1 MSIVRFNIRVYI
13 LLLDES
19 KTSVLVSDE
28 IIGGKYFT
36 KFPGGG
42 LEYGEGIL
50 DCLHREAMEELGQ
63 EVEVARHFYTTEF
76 FQLSQFNP
84 GDQIVSIYYECCL
97 PKNSAGRRL
106 PSFRVSNSKFEFV
119 EMKEREESFRWVA
132 FKNLKR
138 EEMSFPI
145 DQEVV
150 SRFKQEAWAHSN
162 HSTA

>member
-19 KTSVLVSDE
+19 KTSVLLSDE

-42 LEYGEGIL
+42 LEYGEGII
-50 DCLHREAMEELGQ
+50 DCLHREALEELGQ
-63 EVEVARHFYTTEF
+63 EVEVVRHFYTTEF
-76 FQLSQFNP
+76 LQISRFIP
-84 GDQIVSIYYECCL
+84 GDQIVSVYYECCL
-97 PKNSAGRRL
+97 PKNTAGRRL
-106 PSFRVSNSKFEFV
+106 PSFRVTNKKFDFV
-119 EMKEREESFRWVA
+119 EMKEREESFRWQT
-132 FKNLKR
+132 FKKLNK

-150 SRFKQEAWAHSN
+150 SRLKK
-162 HSTA
+162 

>member
-19 KTSVLVSDE
+19 KTRVLLSDE

-42 LEYGEGIL
+42 LEYGEGII
-50 DCLHREAMEELGQ
+50 DCLHREALEELGQ

-76 FQLSQFNP
+76 LQISRFIP
-84 GDQIVSIYYECCL
+84 GDQIVSVYYECCL
-97 PKNSAGRRL
+97 PKNTDGRRL
-106 PSFRVSNSKFEFV
+106 PSFRVTNKKFDFV
-119 EMKEREESFRWVA
+119 EVKEREESFRWQT
-132 FKNLKR
+132 FKKLNK

-145 DQEVV
+145 DREVV
-150 SRFKQEAWAHSN
+150 SRLKKGN
-162 HSTA
+162 

>member
-19 KTSVLVSDE
+19 KTSLLLSDE

-42 LEYGEGIL
+42 LEYGEGVL

-63 EVEVARHFYTTEF
+63 DVEVLRHFYTTEF
-76 FQLSQFNP
+76 FQLSQFDP
-84 GDQIVSIYYECCL
+84 RDQIVSIYYECCL
-97 PKNSAGRRL
+97 PENNDGRRL
-106 PSFRVSNSKFEFV
+106 PLFRVSGRKFDFV
-119 EMKEREESFRWVA
+119 EYKEREESFRWVA
-132 FKNLKR
+132 VNKLNL

-145 DQEVV
+145 DREVM
-150 SRFKQEAWAHSN
+150 SRLCHELH
-162 HSTA
+162 

>member
-13 LLLDES
+13 LLFDES
-19 KTSVLVSDE
+19 KTKVLLSDE

-63 EVEVARHFYTTEF
+63 EVEVVRHFYTTEF
-76 FQLSQFNP
+76 FQISQFIP
-84 GDQIVSIYYECCL
+84 GDQIVSVYYECCL
-97 PKNSAGRRL
+97 PKNTDGRRL
-106 PSFRVSNSKFEFV
+106 PSFRVTNKKFNFV
-119 EMKEREESFRWVA
+119 ERKERAESFRWQT
-132 FKNLKR
+132 LKKLKIK
-138 EEMSFPI
+138 EMSFPI

-150 SRFKQEAWAHSN
+150 SRFEKE
-162 HSTA
+162 T

>member
-13 LLLDES
+13 LLFDES
-19 KTSVLVSDE
+19 KTKVLLSDE

-63 EVEVARHFYTTEF
+63 EVEVLRHFYTTEF
-76 FQLSQFNP
+76 FQISQFIP
-84 GDQIVSIYYECCL
+84 GDQIVSVYYECCL
-97 PKNSAGRRL
+97 PKNTEGRRL
-106 PSFRVSNSKFEFV
+106 PSFRVTNKKFNFV
-119 EMKEREESFRWVA
+119 ERKERAESFRWQT
-132 FKNLKR
+132 LKR
-138 EEMSFPI
+138 LKKEEMSFPI

-150 SRFKQEAWAHSN
+150 SRFEKE
-162 HSTA
+162 T